1 MFEKVW
7 IVQQRQ
13 QLLQYQTYE
22 RNNHNY
28 KCQVSQIMPIEHV
41 CLRCGKGPNP
51 FRCAVGKL
59 PEARASLTGLPI
71 FGKRTK
77 NEMLHWMCWAIWTRR

>member
-51 FRCAVGKL
+51 FRCAVG
-59 PEARASLTGLPI
+59 
-71 FGKRTK
+71 
-77 NEMLHWMCWAIWTRR
+77 